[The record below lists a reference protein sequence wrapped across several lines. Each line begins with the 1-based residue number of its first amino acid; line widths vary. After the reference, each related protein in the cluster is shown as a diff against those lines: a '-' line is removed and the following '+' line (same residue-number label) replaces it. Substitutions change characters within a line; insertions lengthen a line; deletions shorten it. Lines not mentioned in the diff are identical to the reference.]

1 MIKAILYKEW
11 IKTRYLFLLAA
22 VILMAFT
29 AYCQLR
35 ISNVIS
41 LRSAAHL
48 WEILLTRDNIFYE
61 PMRYV
66 PLFSGILLALFQFVP
81 EMQQKRLKLCLHLP
95 LAQNKIIGSMLGFG
109 VSLLVALFVVTC
121 LIIFLYLNPILAPE
135 LISRI
140 MLTMLPW
147 FVAGIAGYAFVAF
160 AVLEPT
166 WKRRLLN
173 ILAGVAFIR
182 IFYLSSY
189 AEAYNQ
195 VIVWLLIITLALVGL
210 SFLSVSRFKDGVQ

>member
-22 VILMAFT
+22 VILAAFT

-35 ISNVIS
+35 IGKVVS
-41 LRSAAHL
+41 LRGATHL
-48 WEILLTRDNIFYE
+48 WEILLSRDNTFYE
-61 PMRYV
+61 SMRYV
-66 PLFSGILLALFQFVP
+66 PLFSGVLLALFQLVP
-81 EMQQKRLKLCLHLP
+81 EMQQNRLKLCLHLP
-95 LAQNKIIGSMLGFG
+95 LPQNKIIGIMLGFG
-109 VSLLVALFVVTC
+109 VSLLLALFVVTY

-135 LISRI
+135 LISRV

-147 FVAGIAGYAFVAF
+147 YVAGIAGYAFVAF

-166 WKRRLLN
+166 WRRRLLN
-173 ILAGVAFIR
+173 VLAGAAFIQ

-195 VIVWLLIITLALVGL
+195 VIVWLLIIAFALVGL

>member
-11 IKTRYLFLLAA
+11 IKTRYLFLLLAI
-22 VILMAFT
+22 ILMAFT

-35 ISNVIS
+35 IGKVVS
-41 LRSAAHL
+41 LRGAAHL
-48 WEILLTRDNIFYE
+48 WEILLTRDHTFHE
-61 PMRYV
+61 TMRYV

-95 LAQNKIIGSMLGFG
+95 LPQSRIMGTMLGFG
-109 VSLLVALFVVTC
+109 VNLLMALFVATC
-121 LIIFLYLNPILAPE
+121 LIIGLYLYHVLAPE

-140 MLTMLPW
+140 LLTMLPW
-147 FVAGIAGYAFVAF
+147 FVAGFAGYAFVAF
-160 AVLEPT
+160 TVLEPT
-166 WKRRLLN
+166 WRRRLLN
-173 ILAGVAFIR
+173 VLAGVAFIR

-195 VIVWLLIITLALVGL
+195 VIVWLLIITLALVGF

>member
-48 WEILLTRDNIFYE
+48 WEILLTRDNTFYE
-61 PMRYV
+61 AMRYV

-109 VSLLVALFVVTC
+109 VSLLIILFVVTY

-135 LISRI
+135 LISRV

-160 AVLEPT
+160 TVLEPT

-182 IFYLSSY
+182 IFYLSGY

-195 VIVWLLIITLALVGL
+195 VIVWLLIITLALAGL